1 MKYWSFLRLKRIKY
15 RLQDKD
21 AKMLEML
28 ENEKFSKAKKKKTTN
43 PKGILMK
50 PDTVL

>member
-28 ENEKFSKAKKKKTTN
+28 ENEKFSKAKKKDYQSKRN
-43 PKGILMK
+43 I
-50 PDTVL
+50 DEA